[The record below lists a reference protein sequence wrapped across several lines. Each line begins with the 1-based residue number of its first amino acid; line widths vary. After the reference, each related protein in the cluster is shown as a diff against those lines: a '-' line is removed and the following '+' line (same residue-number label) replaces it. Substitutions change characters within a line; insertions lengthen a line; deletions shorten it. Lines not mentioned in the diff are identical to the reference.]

1 MAGILVSFHCE
12 SNPGF
17 AAASHELTF
26 FKMAQRLVGDTSN
39 IHFSYRT
46 LESGRSPSLPADFN
60 NIIEFDTSNSSIAYL
75 QNIQNYIEKNKINVV
90 FGFDMPVKSPG
101 YRFLRRGGVRNI
113 ISYWGAPMSS
123 LNSGL
128 VLLLKKLE
136 VFFAFDRPDHFIFQS
151 EGMRLSATTGRGV
164 FHKHT
169 SIVRTGINTDRYCP
183 AKECSYYAHD
193 TFGIPRDKKIVF
205 FSGHMEARKGVD
217 IIVRTAT
224 HLVNDLKREDTV
236 FLLLGNK
243 DEEEKVFF
251 PHYKGTPAEKYV
263 IFGGYR
269 TDVSEILKSCHVG
282 MIAST
287 GWDSFPM
294 SSIEMAATGLPL
306 IVSDLPGLQEAVSTD
321 TGFLFETGN
330 PLAAAQKLVQLLDDE
345 SLRVRMGKAGR
356 DRAIKLFSVDYQIN
370 GIEAVVRNVAGETLN
385 SK

>member
-17 AAASHELTF
+17 AASSHELTF
-26 FKMAQRLVGDTSN
+26 FRMAQRLVGDNSN

-46 LESGRSPSLPADFN
+46 LENGRSPSLPHDFN
-60 NIIEFDTSNSSIAYL
+60 NIIEFDTSNGSKAYL
-75 QNIQNYIEKNKINVV
+75 RKIQNYINKNGIEIV
-90 FGFDMPVKSPG
+90 FGFDMPVKTPG
-101 YRFLRRGGVRNI
+101 YRFLRKGGVRHI

-123 LNSGL
+123 INSGL
-128 VLLLKKLE
+128 KLLLKKME
-136 VFFAFDRPDHFIFQS
+136 VFLAVNRPDHFIFQS
-151 EGMRLSATTGRGV
+151 EGMRLSATNGRGV
-164 FHKHT
+164 FRKHT
-169 SIVRTGINTDRYCP
+169 SIVRTGINTERFCP
-183 AKECSYYAHD
+183 SKERSFYAHD

-217 IIVRTAT
+217 IIVKTAV
-224 HLVNDLKREDTV
+224 HLVNNLKRKDTV

-243 DEEEKVFF
+243 DGEEKVFYPLF
-251 PHYKGTPAEKYV
+251 ENTTAENFIV
-263 IFGGYR
+263 FGGYR
-269 TDVSEILKSCHVG
+269 KDVPDILKSCHVG

-306 IVSDLPGLQEAVSTD
+306 LVSDLPGLQEAVSAD

-345 SLRVRMGKAGR
+345 PLRVKMGLAGR
-356 DRAIKLFSVDYQIN
+356 ERAIKMFSVDQQIN
-370 GIEAVVRNVAGETLN
+370 GIESVIRNVVGETL
-385 SK
+385 K